1 MFSLIVELYR
11 AVGRPVISG
20 DEFVFLGRATES
32 LVSLVSRVESLD
44 PAYGSFRYISSEGE
58 NLEFTFGLPSN
69 DKGRFFSNIDEMIQG
84 VGSLGRGCL
93 PGSVYVVDLDWASY
107 EPPST
112 DKLKVL
118 GDICALV
125 LSLKELALGVSESG
139 VESDRLR
146 LFFATPYD
154 QGQSSKTFFV
164 ETKVV
169 AAMLD
174 GRLRHV
180 SLLENIVKEDRRSK
194 SHAVER
200 KMIFRMALAD
210 LVDRFGDCDVFGLV
224 VSKWDELLR
233 LYRANLYAY
242 VNRFAFDK
250 VRREVAQAELEYA
263 SKLSAVLGDVAGK
276 VLALPVSLVGLVV
289 LNKSSSYFDM
299 VVYAVGLMVVTL
311 VMRTVLYNQKLQVL
325 RLEHSFASVF
335 SGFKEKKETYPSK
348 IREVISKTDEQISV
362 QVSSLKKTFWLLNLV
377 ALMPLVGVLAVLLT
391 QYYGYLLYLLNLE

>member
-1 MFSLIVELYR
+1 MFSLVVELYR
-11 AVGRPVISG
+11 AVGRPIIAD
-20 DEFVFLGRATES
+20 DEFEYVGSTTES
-32 LVSLVSRVESLD
+32 LVSLVERVASLE
-44 PAYGSFRYISSEGE
+44 PAYGSFKYIERVGE
-58 NLEFTFGLPSN
+58 SLEFTFGLPSN
-69 DKGRFFSNIDEMIQG
+69 DKGRFFSNISEMIQG
-84 VGSLGRGCL
+84 GGSLGRGSL
-93 PGSVYVVDLDWASY
+93 PNSVYVVDLDWASY
-107 EPPST
+107 ESPSS
-112 DKLKVL
+112 DKLKAL
-118 GDICALV
+118 GDLCSLV

-139 VESDRLR
+139 VEFDRLR

-169 AAMLD
+169 VGMLD
-174 GRLRHV
+174 CKLRHV

-210 LVDRFGDCDVFGLV
+210 LVDRFGDCDVFGLI
-224 VSKWDELLR
+224 VSRWDELLR

-263 SKLSAVLGDVAGK
+263 SKLSSVLGDVAGK

-289 LNKSSSYFDM
+289 LNKADSYLDV

-311 VMRTVLYNQKLQVL
+311 VMRAVLYNHRLQVL
-325 RLEHSFASVF
+325 RLEHSFVSVF

-348 IREVISKTDEQISV
+348 IREVISKTDEQICA
-362 QVSSLKKTFWLLNLV
+362 QVSSLKRTFCLLNLV
-377 ALMPLVGVLAVLLT
+377 ALMPLVGVLVVLLA